1 MRREK
6 LEDLNAWKVSEY
18 RKPLI
23 VRGARQTGKT
33 WLLKEF
39 GSRYFKNYVYVN
51 FEEHTNLQNLFTND
65 FDITRII
72 TTLQIH
78 SRETIRPDET
88 LIILD

>member
-1 MRREK
+1 MKRDK
-6 LEDLNAWKVSEY
+6 LEELISWKQSKF

-39 GSRYFKNYVYVN
+39 GESAFKKTVYVN
-51 FEEHTNLQNLFTND
+51 FEESPNLQSLFKND
-65 FDITRII
+65 FDIQRII

-78 SRETIRPDET
+78 S
-88 LIILD
+88 LVSLNLC